1 METTRDHRWAELRE
15 DALAPQKARGSA
27 KMTETA
33 SDHLSDSVRD
43 RWKVQTSG
51 QTRANH
57 WARSMA
63 TCWDDQMVSDLAGHL
78 DALTAFD

>member
-1 METTRDHRWAELRE
+1 M
-15 DALAPQKARGSA
+15 
-27 KMTETA
+27 META
-33 SDHLSDSVRD
+33 SDHQSDPVRD